1 MKVGI
6 IQSNYIPWR
15 GYFDFI
21 DDVDLFIFYDDVQY
35 SKRSWRNR
43 NRIKIPNG
51 LIWLTVPVLIN
62 LNEGTLI
69 QNVKINYRSDWVK
82 KHIDSIKFSY
92 GKAPFF
98 KIYSED
104 FFDILNQKF
113 ETISELNLNINKW
126 IIEKLDIDTK
136 IKMSSEFNG
145 VGSKTDKLID
155 ILTKAGATSYLS
167 GPAAKDYL
175 EVEKFKKA
183 GISLEYKVYEYDEY
197 PQRFGK
203 FEPNV
208 SVLDLLL
215 NCGEDS
221 TDYLKSLKPN
231 EKVI

>member
-62 LNEGTLI
+62 PNEGTLI
-69 QNVKINYRSDWVK
+69 QNVKINYRLDWIK
-82 KHIDSIKFSY
+82 KHMDSIKFSY
-92 GKAPFF
+92 GRAPFF
-98 KIYSED
+98 KMYSED

-126 IIEKLDIDTK
+126 IIEKFDIDTK

-145 VGSKTDKLID
+145 VGSKTDRLMD

-183 GISLEYKVYEYDEY
+183 GIGLEYKVYEYGEY

-203 FEPNV
+203 FEPDV
-208 SVLDLLL
+208 SVLDLLF
-215 NCGEDS
+215 NCGADS
-221 TDYLKSLKPN
+221 KDYLKSLKPN

>member
-62 LNEGTLI
+62 PNEGTLI
-69 QNVKINYRSDWVK
+69 QNVKINYRLDWIK
-82 KHIDSIKFSY
+82 KHMDSIKFSY
-92 GKAPFF
+92 GRAPFF
-98 KIYSED
+98 KMYSED

-126 IIEKLDIDTK
+126 IIEKFDIDTK

-145 VGSKTDKLID
+145 VGSKTDRLID
-155 ILTKAGATSYLS
+155 ILTKARATSYLS

-175 EVEKFKKA
+175 EIEKFKKA
-183 GISLEYKVYEYDEY
+183 GIDLEYKVYEYYEY
-197 PQRFGK
+197 PQRYGK

-208 SVLDLLL
+208 SVLDLLF

-221 TDYLKSLKPN
+221 KDYLKSLKPN

>member
-15 GYFDFI
+15 GYFDLI

-35 SKRSWRNR
+35 AKHSWRNR
-43 NRIKIPNG
+43 NKIKTQNG
-51 LIWLTVPVLIN
+51 LIWLTVPVLFS
-62 LNEGTLI
+62 LNTGTLI
-69 QNVKINYRSDWVK
+69 QSAKIDYSSNWVK
-82 KHIDSIKFSY
+82 KHVDSIKFSY
-92 GKAPFF
+92 SKAPFF
-98 KIYSED
+98 KMYSED

-126 IIEKLDIDTK
+126 IIEKLDIGTK

-145 VGSKTDKLID
+145 VGSKTDRLID
-155 ILTKAGATSYLS
+155 ILTKARATSYLS

-175 EVEKFKKA
+175 EIEKFKKA
-183 GISLEYKVYEYDEY
+183 GIDLEYKVYEYYEY
-197 PQRFGK
+197 PQRYGK

-208 SVLDLLL
+208 SVLDLLF

-221 TDYLKSLKPN
+221 KDYLKSLKPN

>member
-35 SKRSWRNR
+35 SKHSWRNR
-43 NRIKIPNG
+43 NKIKTQNG
-51 LIWLTVPVLIN
+51 LIWLTVPVLFS

-69 QNVKINYRSDWVK
+69 QNAKIDYGSNWVN
-82 KHIDSIKFSY
+82 KHVDSIKFSY
-92 GKAPFF
+92 GKTPFYNV
-98 KIYSED
+98 YSKD

-113 ETISELNLNINKW
+113 KTISELNVSINKW
-126 IIEKLDIDTK
+126 MLEKFDINTK
-136 IKMSSEFNG
+136 IKMSSEFNS

-167 GPAAKDYL
+167 GPAAKGYL
-175 EVEKFKKA
+175 EVEKFENA
-183 GISLEYKVYEYDEY
+183 GIGLEYKVYQYGEY

-208 SVLDLLL
+208 SALDLLF
-215 NCGEDS
+215 NCGDDS
-221 TDYLKSLKPN
+221 KNYLKSLKPN
-231 EKVI
+231 KKVI

>member
-69 QNVKINYRSDWVK
+69 QDVKINYRLNWIK
-82 KHIDSIKFSY
+82 KHVDSIKFSC

-98 KIYSED
+98 KIYSKE

-113 ETISELNLNINKW
+113 ETISELNVNINRW
-126 IIEKLDIDTK
+126 VIEKLDIDTK

-145 VGSKTDKLID
+145 VGSKTDRLMD

-208 SVLDLLL
+208 SVLDLLF

-221 TDYLKSLKPN
+221 KDYLKSLKPN